1 VKKIDLKKTG
11 FTLVEV
17 MVAVTIGGFIMLV
30 AVGTLRAIT
39 SSAGMVDTNISAAA
53 EVRFAMNLIARDLV
67 NFYRDENNE
76 NTKLIGTTEESSDGN
91 VSYMVFYTVNRM
103 KARADQPEGDIYEV
117 EYSLLKDEDKSLLM
131 RRLWPNPN
139 EEYEPGGILAVIA
152 EDIDVFEVRYFDG
165 EEWSNEW
172 PEEMEVLPQLI
183 EVSIVGKPQ
192 SRGTLSM
199 ESIMVN
205 LTRSVTAAVAAS
217 ESSEQG
223 GGQGGQGGGGGGQG
237 GGGQGGSQGGGG
249 GGQGGGGSNQGG
261 GGSNQGGGR
270 G

>member
-1 VKKIDLKKTG
+1 LKKVDLKKTG

-30 AVGTLRAIT
+30 AVGTLRTIT
-39 SSAGMVDTNISAAA
+39 SSAEMVDTNISAAA
-53 EVRFAMNLIARDLV
+53 EVRFAMNLIAKDLV

-76 NTKLIGTTEESSDGN
+76 NTKLIGTTEESADGN

-103 KARADQPEGDIYEV
+103 KARADEAEGDIYEV
-117 EYSLLKDEDKSLLM
+117 EYSLMQDGERSLLM

-152 EDIDVFEVRYFDG
+152 EDIEVFEVRYFDG

-183 EVSIVGKPQ
+183 EVSIVGKPL
-192 SRGTLSM
+192 SRGTPSM
-199 ESIMVN
+199 ESIMIN

-217 ESSEQG
+217 EDSE
-223 GGQGGQGGGGGGQG
+223 QGGQGGGGGD
-237 GGGQGGSQGGGG
+237 QGGGG
-249 GGQGGGGSNQGG
+249 GGTPAGGGGSAPTV
-261 GGSNQGGGR
+261 GR
-270 G
+270 GP